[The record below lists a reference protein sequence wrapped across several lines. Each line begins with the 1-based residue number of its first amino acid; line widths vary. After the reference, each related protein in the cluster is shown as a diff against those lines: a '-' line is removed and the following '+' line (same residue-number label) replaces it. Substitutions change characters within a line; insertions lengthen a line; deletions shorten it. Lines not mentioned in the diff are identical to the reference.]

1 MPRSHD
7 KTQTHKPVL
16 GSIAIAIS
24 LLLSCFAF
32 SSSASAFEMPHQ
44 EVRIG
49 LLAHNKGPIASETE
63 DGPDINIAYHQ
74 RFAKVDWGSTIVGFF
89 GHGGAVVNLADG
101 TSYIYAGINSMNA
114 FGDSNWYFE
123 LGGGFAVHDGDLE
136 KKSEDRREMG
146 SRVLFRFE
154 TSIGYQFENEMSLSF
169 FFDHISNGS
178 ILNDDDNKG
187 LDTWGLRW
195 GWVF

>member
-1 MPRSHD
+1 MARIQLNKKIS
-7 KTQTHKPVL
+7 TLTAAL
-16 GSIAIAIS
+16 SS
-24 LLLSCFAF
+24 LLLSSILL
-32 SSSASAFEMPHQ
+32 SSTAGAFELPNT

-74 RFAKVDWGSTIVGFF
+74 QFAKADWGNTLVGFYA
-89 GHGGAVVNLADG
+89 HGGAVINLADG
-101 TSYIYAGINSMNA
+101 TSYIYAGLNSMNA
-114 FGDSNWYFE
+114 FGDSNFYFE
-123 LGGGFAVHDGDLE
+123 IGGGFAVHDGDLE

-154 TSIGYQFENEMSLSF
+154 SSIGYQFNNDMSLSF

-187 LDTWGLRW
+187 LDTYGLRW